1 MIKQKLATVGASV
14 SGLLAWTTIAAAQ
27 VAPTGL
33 TGSQTNL
40 TAIGTAASL
49 TGTNSSSLP
58 ALIGRII
65 NVILGLLGIVFV
77 ILVIYSGIQY
87 MLSRGEKGKVEDATK
102 NIQTAIIGL
111 VITVGAYAISNYVI
125 SALVAATA
133 A

>member
-27 VAPTGL
+27 GTGL
-33 TGSQTNL
+33 SGSQSSL
-40 TAIGTAASL
+40 LSIGTAASL

-87 MLSRGEKGKVEDATK
+87 MLSRGEKGKVEEATK

-125 SALVAATA
+125 NALVAATA